1 MLRQMGRALSE
12 ESTHATASAG
22 LDKLT
27 SMIFHHSMTSEEA
40 YFVAELAR
48 GVDSPVAGKVK
59 GNCPLCAM
67 PTDHMLVHR

>member
-1 MLRQMGRALSE
+1 MQLQFILRQMGRALSQ
-12 ESTHATASAG
+12 ESTHATANAG

-48 GVDSPVAGKVK
+48 GVDSAVAGKVK
-59 GNCPLCAM
+59 AFFFLLCD
-67 PTDHMLVHR
+67 TH